1 MELELEGEVVEV
13 NPGRLRGQ
21 RIAKL
26 RSSDGGEVIF
36 DVIED
41 LLSLDKGDRVR
52 IVIADER
59 PFEGALESY
68 DFCGHGYLV
77 ESEEIAGKTILS
89 LWGILFLFNRK
100 LGLKLNK
107 KYYLCIQKSAQDL
120 RRGPPHR

>member
-26 RSSDGGEVIF
+26 RSSDGGEVVF

-41 LLSLDKGDRVR
+41 LLSLDKGERVK
-52 IVIADER
+52 IIITDEK
-59 PFEGALESY
+59 PSEQALKSY

-77 ESEEIAGKTILS
+77 ESEDITGKTVFS

-107 KYYLCIQKSAQDL
+107 KYYLCIQKST
-120 RRGPPHR
+120 

>member
-26 RSSDGGEVIF
+26 RSSDGGELTF

-41 LLSLDKGDRVR
+41 LLSLDKGEKVR

-59 PFEGALESY
+59 PSREALDSY

-77 ESEEIAGKTILS
+77 ESEETVGKTVFS
-89 LWGILFLFNRK
+89 VWGILFIFNRK
-100 LGLKLNK
+100 LGLKLNR
-107 KYYLCIQKSAQDL
+107 KYYLCIQKTD
-120 RRGPPHR
+120 